1 MLLMIDNYDSFTY
14 NIYQLLAVAGH
25 DVMVVYN
32 DAKSLAELVALKPER
47 LLVSPGPGN
56 PDSAGISMQAI
67 AHFAGRIPVLGVC
80 LGHQALAQA
89 FGGRVVRAERLMH
102 GKTSPMLHDRRTIFE
117 GLPLPFSATRYHSL
131 IVERATLPQDFAV
144 SAWTPEQEI
153 MGLRHVPTGAEGVQ
167 FHPESIIS
175 EAGDALF
182 RNFCKS

>member
-14 NIYQLLAVAGH
+14 NIYQLLAAAGH

-32 DAKSLAELVALKPER
+32 DAKTLAQLVALKPER

-56 PDSAGISMQAI
+56 PDSAGVSLEAI
-67 AHFAGRIPVLGVC
+67 AYFAGRIPVLGVC

-102 GKTSPMLHDRRTIFE
+102 GKTSPMLHDRQTIFN
-117 GLPLPFSATRYHSL
+117 GLPLPFAATRYHSL
-131 IVERATLPQDFAV
+131 IVERATLPDAFAV

-153 MGLRHVPTGAEGVQ
+153 MGLRHLPTGAEGVQ
-167 FHPESIIS
+167 FHPESILS
-175 EAGDALF
+175 EAGDALLK
-182 RNFCKS
+182 NFTKS